1 MNPAIRCQ
9 NYKMLKKGA
18 TLISV
23 IIVMLMIAVMGI
35 SVISL
40 TNSSQRSSLS
50 ANAGTRAYYLAES
63 GLRYAQQVFENDG
76 WVEGQERTLLLQ
88 GGDEIKIIRIE
99 NRFWATAM
107 VDLGTAKEA
116 RVRVPMP
123 VGAN

>member
-1 MNPAIRCQ
+1 MNPAIRRQ
-9 NYKMLKKGA
+9 NHKRCKKGA

-40 TNSSQRSSLS
+40 SNSSQRSSLN

-63 GLRYAQQVFENDG
+63 GLRYAQEVFRNDG
-76 WVEGQERTLLLQ
+76 WAEGQEQTLLLQ

-107 VDLGTAKEA
+107 VDLGTVKEA

>member
-9 NYKMLKKGA
+9 NHKRCKKGA

-40 TNSSQRSSLS
+40 SNSSQRSSLN

-63 GLRYAQQVFENDG
+63 GLRYAQEVFHNDG
-76 WVEGQERTLLLQ
+76 WAEGQEQTLLLQ

-107 VDLGTAKEA
+107 VDLGTVKEA